1 VQDLID
7 SMMKNAR
14 GTRENVVDDLLMI
27 LDEARKG
34 HTVPT
39 IEKKHSKFGLKKPGE
54 GKPSFFMPA

>member
-1 VQDLID
+1 
-7 SMMKNAR
+7 MMKNAR